1 MRPSPLPQ
9 DTLLALLY
17 HNVGSPPL
25 GRGLAAHWI
34 EPRLLR
40 AQIRYLRDAGHTFV
54 DADWLLGW
62 SAHHP
67 PDVVRPT
74 LLTFDDGLANLYEQA
89 LPILRE
95 EQVAAV
101 VFVVAGH
108 IGGTS
113 AWEPNPTHRHLPVLT
128 WEQMREMQEQGVA
141 FGSHT
146 MTHPR
151 LPNLPEEQWWWEL
164 AESKRLLE
172 AGLERPVET
181 LAYPYGHFHEKIARV
196 AQDAGYRAAFSTIP
210 GLNVP
215 TTDRF
220 ALRRMNVRRW
230 SPLPLFRRK
239 LARMTRLP
247 REG

>member
-1 MRPSPLPQ
+1 MRPSPVPE
-9 DTLLALLY
+9 DRLLVLLY
-17 HNVGSPPL
+17 HNVGPPPR

-40 AQIRYLRDAGHTFV
+40 AQIRYLRNAGHTFV
-54 DADWLLGW
+54 DADWLVGW
-62 SAHHP
+62 FAQRP
-67 PDVVRPT
+67 PEVTRPT

-89 LPILRE
+89 LPVLCE
-95 EQVAAV
+95 EQVPAL
-101 VFVVAGH
+101 VFVVAGQV
-108 IGGTS
+108 GGTS
-113 AWEPNPTHRHLPVLT
+113 GWEPNPAHRHLPTLT
-128 WEQMREMQEQGVA
+128 WEQMREMQDHGVT

-151 LPNLPEEQWWWEL
+151 LSSLPEEQWAWEL

-172 AGLERPVET
+172 AGLGRPLET
-181 LAYPYGHFHEKIARV
+181 LAYPYGDFDERIADA
-196 AQDAGYRAAFSTIP
+196 AQEAGYRAAFSTIP
-210 GLNVP
+210 GLNSP

-230 SPLPLFRRK
+230 SYLPLFRRK
-239 LARMTRLP
+239 LTRMTRVE